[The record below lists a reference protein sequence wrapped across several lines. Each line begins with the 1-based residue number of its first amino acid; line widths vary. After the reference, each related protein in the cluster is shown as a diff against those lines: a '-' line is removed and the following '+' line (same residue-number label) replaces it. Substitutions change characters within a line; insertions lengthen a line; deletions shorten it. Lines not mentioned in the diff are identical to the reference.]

1 MKLLSKKSILPL
13 IQVTIAILF
22 FCASLSAQ
30 ESRNA
35 LLIANGKYSHF
46 SSLSEPIKEAENLRV
61 ALEQIGFTVKVVK
74 NASLEEMN
82 DALSNFETTLKKSG
96 GTGFFHYGGHAV
108 QVAGKNYL
116 IPSTAEIPDERRV
129 GTRALNV
136 DEVMNCMVADTNIV
150 ILDSCRNNPLP
161 AGSGRSASRGLVLSS
176 VKPKNSIIVYSAE
189 AGCTAQDGVFTPA
202 LTKEITRKDVSLQ
215 AVLINVRKEVQR
227 LTDGAQTPGEYSQM
241 TDIVYL
247 AGKSGAEK
255 PAVTTQTVG
264 SITAYIATGS
274 LKISSD
280 TAGDIYIDGAHS
292 GTVRAFG
299 TLVLNNLPAG
309 MYSVE
314 IRGEQ
319 PASQNVIVKEN
330 ETAEIR
336 FEAKPEH
343 IATNATEIKNDAT
356 SQIIKTEHVTAN
368 ATEKGIAF
376 TIQRPSDKSY
386 SAGFGPVWIYKFDKD
401 GNELVRAVIFN
412 GGEEKSTRAK
422 KTLNCLFP
430 ICEDGEECRFIIE
443 IQPSDGNTNK
453 ADCYR
458 EEMNI
463 KAKGGSKI
471 DFPSDEQK
479 TKISALFSSG
489 KPEITIEESAAWKN
503 CERTA
508 FIQFFAGNGDFT
520 TSGGTLWIAGHTQK
534 ISPGKSVSFNP
545 TSVAEQFNATGKHE
559 FFAEFFYR
567 FPAPKGSGIKYF
579 LVLQSRSNIAKMQ

>member
-1 MKLLSKKSILPL
+1 MKLLSKKSILPV
-13 IQVTIAILF
+13 IKVAIAILF

-61 ALEQIGFTVKVVK
+61 ALEQIGFTVKIVK

-82 DALSNFETTLKKSG
+82 DALSDFEATLKKLG

-129 GTRALNV
+129 STRALNV
-136 DEVMNCMVADTNIV
+136 DEVMNSMSADTNIV

-161 AGSGRSASRGLVLSS
+161 SGSGRSASRGLVLSS

-189 AGCTAQDGVFTPA
+189 AGCTAQDGVFTPV
-202 LTKEITRKDVSLQ
+202 LTKEITRKGVSLQ

-247 AGKSGAEK
+247 AGKSNAEK
-255 PAVTTQTVG
+255 PAVATQTVG
-264 SITAYIATGS
+264 GITAYNATGS
-274 LKISSD
+274 LKVSSD
-280 TAGDIYIDGAHS
+280 TAGEIYIDGAHS

-319 PASQNVIVKEN
+319 PASQKVVVKEN
-330 ETAEIR
+330 ETAEVY
-336 FEAKPEH
+336 FEP
-343 IATNATEIKNDAT
+343 
-356 SQIIKTEHVTAN
+356 KTEHVTAK
-368 ATEKGIAF
+368 ATESGIAF

-386 SAGFGPVWIYKFDKD
+386 SAGFGVVMIFKFDKN
-401 GNELVRAVIFN
+401 GNELVRAYVFD
-412 GGEEKSTRAK
+412 GGEEKSARAK
-422 KTLNCLFP
+422 KELNCLFP
-430 ICEDGEECRFIIE
+430 LCEDGEECHFLID
-443 IQPSDGNTNK
+443 IQPPNGNINK
-453 ADCYR
+453 TDCYK
-458 EEMNI
+458 EELKI
-463 KAKGGSKI
+463 KAKGGSKS
-471 DFPSDEQK
+471 DFPSAEQK
-479 TKISALFSSG
+479 TKISAFFSSD
-489 KPEITIEESAAWKN
+489 KPNISVEESAAWKN
-503 CERTA
+503 QKRT
-508 FIQFFAGNGDFT
+508 IDIIFFAGNGDFA
-520 TSGGTLWIAGHTQK
+520 TSGETLWIAAHTQNL
-534 ISPGKSVSFNP
+534 SPGKTFSFNP
-545 TSVAEQFNATGKHE
+545 DMIAEQFNASGKRE
-559 FFAEFFYR
+559 FFAELFYR
-567 FPAPKGSGIKYF
+567 ISVPKSKGIRYF
-579 LVLQSRSNIAKMQ
+579 FVLQSRSNIAKM